1 MTGINLIEGNLCIGG
16 PRDGDRITVLHG
28 VTFAAAPPPDNRP
41 TLVADVRA
49 PVAAL
54 LPVVYRR
61 EEITAPGG
69 SVVVWIAEHLT
80 TFDALVLLVRGYQG
94 WGAGV
99 TPPGR
104 S

>member
-28 VTFAAAPPPDNRP
+28 VTFAATTSPDPLSAGLTANPSRCM
-41 TLVADVRA
+41 
-49 PVAAL
+49 
-54 LPVVYRR
+54 VVYRR
-61 EEITAPGG
+61 EELTAPGG
-69 SVVVWIAEHLT
+69 SVFVWIAEHLT